1 MSTTALVGMGVGI
14 FFVQYSLLPFV
25 WPGAYPPDLWLVVTV
40 LVTLFYGGRSGLW
53 LALVAGLAADIAGTN
68 FFGIHLASYLAVV
81 LATSPVEGRL
91 QRRWNISVMW
101 TFLMS
106 LLAGAVTFA
115 VLRFSGA
122 DPAWGGYFA
131 AAELPR
137 ATINAGT
144 ALLLHW
150 WLRPSREKGR

>member
-1 MSTTALVGMGVGI
+1 MSTATLIGAGIGV
-14 FFVQYSLLPFV
+14 FFMQYSLLPFV
-25 WPGAYPPDLWLVVTV
+25 WPGAYPPDLWLVLTV
-40 LVTLFYGGRSGLW
+40 LVTLFYGGRRGLW
-53 LALVAGLAADIAGTN
+53 LALTAGLAADIVGTN
-68 FFGIHLASYLAVV
+68 FFGLHLASYLAVV

-101 TFLMS
+101 TFVMS
-106 LLAGAVTFA
+106 LLAGAIAFA

-131 AAELPR
+131 STELPR
-137 ATINAGT
+137 ATINAGA
-144 ALLLHW
+144 ALLFHR